1 MHRVKSLVGV
11 STIAVL
17 FGCSQDSPRENSFA
31 TNENVDHTVDVAPPP
46 QEAPADIDSLTQAAA
61 QPSDSEFARFHEGDA
76 ELRERLA
83 ELERSQN
90 PPPLEVDQWMNSE
103 PMTLADLKGKVVVL
117 DFWATWCGPCLRA
130 VPHTNEMAEKYGDD
144 VVIIGVCNQRGSEEM
159 VETAEERGIKYPLAI
174 DVDGNTVK
182 SYRVNGYPDYFL
194 IDRTGKLRVAD
205 CKNASVEEA
214 IEALLAEATL

>member
-1 MHRVKSLVGV
+1 MV
-11 STIAVL
+11 VL
-17 FGCSQDSPRENSFA
+17 IGCSQDAQRQNSVA
-31 TNENVDHTVDVAPPP
+31 TNDQVDRTLDVAPPP
-46 QEAPADIDSLTQAAA
+46 QEAPAEIDSLSEAAA
-61 QPSDSEFARFHEGDA
+61 PPSDSEFARFHEGDA

-90 PPPLEVDQWMNSE
+90 PPPLDVDHWLNSE

-144 VVIIGVCNQRGSEEM
+144 VVIIGVCNQRGSEKM
-159 VETAEERGIKYPLAI
+159 VETAQERGIKYPLAI
-174 DVDGNTVK
+174 DVDGKTVK

-205 CKNASVEEA
+205 CKNASVEDA
-214 IEALLAEATL
+214 IDALLAETTL